1 MAGAE
6 RERRFDLDTDAV
18 DRNASAV
25 VRAMDDEAARG
36 DGRESGEAL
45 AHPVGFLNAG
55 KAQARGGRRS
65 GGLCDRCTQGLPI
78 DLRAEMDRHLPA
90 AAACIEQ
97 AHRKIVGAIKLRE
110 DIGDPMRGLFIGFK
124 LRDRSSMAGIRNGRR

>member
-6 RERRFDLDTDAV
+6 RERRFDLDADAV

-45 AHPVGFLNAG
+45 AHPVGFLNARE
-55 KAQARGGRRS
+55 AQPRGGRRS
-65 GGLCDRCTQGLPI
+65 GGLCDRCAQGLPI

-124 LRDRSSMAGIRNGRR
+124 LRDRSSMAGTRSGRR